1 MLLKR
6 DPISGNIPVL
16 TGQHSKSDEEE
27 TGDKLRLWRVGD
39 WENG

>member
-6 DPISGNIPVL
+6 DPIPENILVL
-16 TGQHSKSDEEE
+16 TGQDSKSDEEE

-39 WENG
+39 